1 MIKDQFE
8 PVHTLNWIFWDFSGL
23 SNKLLYERTADQKKK
38 KKKLSSVQICSW
50 AVDVKQRT
58 SLGDIQMRQRCIL
71 GENPSVMGMSKLW

>member
-38 KKKLSSVQICSW
+38 KKKSYLLYKFAAELS
-50 AVDVKQRT
+50 T
-58 SLGDIQMRQRCIL
+58 
-71 GENPSVMGMSKLW
+71 